1 MVQFSQDVDILKWE
15 PNLFCDLARP
25 CQTLCEGDDGE
36 LSGTTFTSSIGA
48 FDSCGLSSGKVI
60 YLNDNEGINGCYEIV
75 SVDSATQLTVS
86 VLRGDDEGDL
96 IAPPSGSGIGYRVS
110 SFDPQAQEVAYNLL
124 SYFGIKVTGETG
136 EVTAENVLANDALR
150 QASAY
155 AVMSAVFAGCACG
168 EDDVGGYWQKSLH
181 YQKLFGRARSRA
193 LVELDLDGDALGD
206 RNLSGGSVRLKR
218 V

>member
-25 CQTLCEGDDGE
+25 DQTLCEGDDGE
-36 LSGTTFTSSIGA
+36 LNGTTFTSSTGA
-48 FDSCGLSSGKVI
+48 FESCGLSSGKVI
-60 YLNDNEGINGCYEIV
+60 YLNDNDAINGCYEIV

-86 VLRGDDEGDL
+86 VLRADGEEGL

-110 SFDPQAQEVAYNLL
+110 SFDPQAQEVACNLL
-124 SYFGIKVTGETG
+124 SYFGIKVNGDET
-136 EVTAENVLANDALR
+136 EVTAANVLANDALR

-155 AVMSAVFAGCACG
+155 AVMSVVFAGCAYG
-168 EDDVGGYWQKSLH
+168 EDDECGFWQKSLH
-181 YQKLFGRARSRA
+181 YQKLFDRARSRA

-206 RNLSGGSVRLKR
+206 RDLSGGSVRLKR
-218 V
+218 G